1 MVLNWLILVAQLLIL
16 PPENPRFK
24 GGERALNSF
33 LAHNQIYPAYSKANC
48 IQGTIMV
55 SFKLNKEGEVYESEV
70 QKGFGVDLDKEAL
83 RLIRLSSG
91 RWNVPKDYDT
101 SVALV
106 LPVNFSLKEFDCE
119 QRPKDEIKKAVL
131 AYQSRLGLTEAITNY
146 YQNKSMG
153 KTDLADEVT
162 ILQLK
167 AQLGYD
173 QKYIDRAIREAQRKL
188 KQGDR
193 ESACEDLAFI
203 KNLGTDKADK
213 LIAQNCK

>member
-1 MVLNWLILVAQLLIL
+1 MVLNWLIILVYLLSG

-24 GGERALNSF
+24 GGERALTSF
-33 LAHNQIYPAYSKANC
+33 LANNQIYPAYSKANC

-55 SFKLNKEGEVYESEV
+55 SFKLNREGDVYESEV

-91 RWNVPKDYDT
+91 KWNVPADYDT
-101 SVALV
+101 SLSLV
-106 LPVNFSLKEFDCE
+106 LPVNFSLREFDCE
-119 QRPKDEIKKAVL
+119 QRPKDEIKKAVQ

-146 YQNKSMG
+146 YQNRALG
-153 KTDLADEVT
+153 KTDVAEEVT
-162 ILQLK
+162 IMQLK

-173 QKYIDRAIREAQRKL
+173 QRYIDRALKEAQRKI
-188 KQGDR
+188 KQGDL
-193 ESACEDLAFI
+193 ESACEDLNFI
-203 KNLGTDKADK
+203 KNLGTDKANK